1 MVRTFIVILGVL
13 LLLLQIQVWRQ
24 YGRVAELERR
34 VETQREEN
42 SRLSARND
50 ALDAEVAD
58 LKSGLDAVEE
68 RARSE
73 LGLIRDG
80 EEFYL
85 VVEPEDLD
93 PADARALREFDAREQ
108 LRLDERQAH
117 DAEDR
122 ERRAAENDAEQDAQL
137 EDPPEDG

>member
-1 MVRTFIVILGVL
+1 M
-13 LLLLQIQVWRQ
+13 LQIQVWRQ

-34 VETQREEN
+34 VETQRVEN
-42 SRLSARND
+42 RQLAARND
-50 ALDAEVAD
+50 ALDAEVND

-73 LGLIRDG
+73 LGLIREG

-93 PADARALREFDAREQ
+93 PEDARALREFEAQQAPDAAGGDGQ
-108 LRLDERQAH
+108 PPGDEAPGA
-117 DAEDR
+117 DKLPNAAED
-122 ERRAAENDAEQDAQL
+122 
-137 EDPPEDG
+137 G

>member
-1 MVRTFIVILGVL
+1 MRTIIVILVVL
-13 LLLLQIQVWRQ
+13 LVMLQIQVWRQ

-34 VETQREEN
+34 VETQRVEN
-42 SRLSARND
+42 RQLAARND
-50 ALDAEVAD
+50 ALDAEVND

-73 LGLIRDG
+73 LGLIREG

-93 PADARALREFDAREQ
+93 PEDARALRDFEPPQDPDAASGEGRPP
-108 LRLDERQAH
+108 DDPASGSVKPP
-117 DAEDR
+117 DSAED
-122 ERRAAENDAEQDAQL
+122 
-137 EDPPEDG
+137 G

>member
-1 MVRTFIVILGVL
+1 MRTIIVILVAL
-13 LLLLQIQVWRQ
+13 LMLLQIQVWRQ

-34 VETQREEN
+34 VEAQRDEN
-42 SRLSARND
+42 RQLAARND

-73 LGLIRDG
+73 LGLIREG

-93 PADARALREFDAREQ
+93 PEDARMLREFE
-108 LRLDERQAH
+108 
-117 DAEDR
+117 
-122 ERRAAENDAEQDAQL
+122 AQRNP
-137 EDPPEDG
+137 DPQPEDG

>member
-1 MVRTFIVILGVL
+1 MRTIITILVVL

-34 VETQREEN
+34 VETQRTEN
-42 SRLSARND
+42 RQLAARND
-50 ALDAEVAD
+50 SLDAEVAD

-73 LGLIRDG
+73 LGLIREG

-93 PADARALREFDAREQ
+93 PEDARALRDFEAQRDLDATSGES
-108 LRLDERQAH
+108 QAPVDQTSG
-117 DAEDR
+117 DAESQNPD
-122 ERRAAENDAEQDAQL
+122 
-137 EDPPEDG
+137 EDG

>member
-1 MVRTFIVILGVL
+1 VRTIIAILVAL
-13 LLLLQIQVWRQ
+13 LVLLQIQVWRQ

-34 VETQREEN
+34 VETQRDEN
-42 SRLSARND
+42 RQLAARND

-68 RARSE
+68 RARAE
-73 LGLIRDG
+73 LGLIREG

-93 PADARALREFDAREQ
+93 PEDARALQEFEAR
-108 LRLDERQAH
+108 
-117 DAEDR
+117 
-122 ERRAAENDAEQDAQL
+122 QDAADRREVPGDQPASPA
-137 EDPPEDG
+137 DSPEDG

>member
-1 MVRTFIVILGVL
+1 MRIIIVILVAL
-13 LLLLQIQVWRQ
+13 LVLLQIQVWRQ

-34 VETQREEN
+34 VEAQRDEN
-42 SRLSARND
+42 RRLGARND

-73 LGLIRDG
+73 LGLIRQG

-85 VVEPEDLD
+85 VVEPEDLE
-93 PADARALREFDAREQ
+93 AGDAQALREFEAQ
-108 LRLDERQAH
+108 H
-117 DAEDR
+117 DAAASDR
-122 ERRAAENDAEQDAQL
+122 EGPAAEDAGRPDSDNTSSIDEN
-137 EDPPEDG
+137 G

>member
-1 MVRTFIVILGVL
+1 MILVVL
-13 LLLLQIQVWRQ
+13 LVLLQIQLWRQ
-24 YGRVAELERR
+24 YGRVVELERR
-34 VETQREEN
+34 VETQRDEN
-42 SRLSARND
+42 RRLAARND

-73 LGLIRDG
+73 LGLIREG

-93 PADARALREFDAREQ
+93 PEDARALRQFDTRQDSGHAGGGESRGPS
-108 LRLDERQAH
+108 DEASNPVEPPVT
-117 DAEDR
+117 AED
-122 ERRAAENDAEQDAQL
+122 
-137 EDPPEDG
+137 G

>member
-1 MVRTFIVILGVL
+1 VRTIIVILVVL
-13 LLLLQIQVWRQ
+13 LVLLQIQVWRQ
-24 YGRVAELERR
+24 YGQVAELERR
-34 VETQREEN
+34 VEAQRQEN
-42 SRLSARND
+42 RQLAARND

-73 LGLIRDG
+73 LGLIREG

-93 PADARALREFDAREQ
+93 PEDARALREFDARQDADSESRG
-108 LRLDERQAH
+108 LGDQAS
-117 DAEDR
+117 DPVEPPMPAED
-122 ERRAAENDAEQDAQL
+122 
-137 EDPPEDG
+137 G

>member
-1 MVRTFIVILGVL
+1 MRTIVIILGIL

-24 YGRVAELERR
+24 YGRVAELEQRL
-34 VETQREEN
+34 ETQHSEN

-93 PADARALREFDAREQ
+93 PADARALREFDDREQ
-108 LRLDERQAH
+108 LRL
-117 DAEDR
+117 EDR
-122 ERRAAENDAEQDAQL
+122 RARAAEGRERNAAEDDAERAAQS
-137 EDPPEDG
+137 EDPPENG

>member
-1 MVRTFIVILGVL
+1 MRTIIAILVAL
-13 LLLLQIQVWRQ
+13 LVLLQIQVWRQ

-34 VETQREEN
+34 VETQRDDN
-42 SRLSARND
+42 RRLAARND

-73 LGLIRDG
+73 LGLIREG

-93 PADARALREFDAREQ
+93 PADARALREFDDQEQ
-108 LRLDERQAH
+108 RRLEDRQAQA
-117 DAEDR
+117 AEDR
-122 ERRAAENDAEQDAQL
+122 ERHAADGDTGQAEQLQ
-137 EDPPEDG
+137 DPPEGE

>member
-1 MVRTFIVILGVL
+1 MRIIIAILVAL
-13 LLLLQIQVWRQ
+13 LVLLQIQVWRQ

-34 VETQREEN
+34 VEAQRDQN
-42 SRLSARND
+42 RRLGARNN

-73 LGLIRDG
+73 LGLIRQS

-85 VVEPEDLD
+85 VVEPEDLEGE
-93 PADARALREFDAREQ
+93 DARALREFEAQ
-108 LRLDERQAH
+108 H
-117 DAEDR
+117 DTAASDPEDPAAED
-122 ERRAAENDAEQDAQL
+122 AGHPDSDNTSSID
-137 EDPPEDG
+137 EDG

>member
-1 MVRTFIVILGVL
+1 MRTIIVILLVFLVL
-13 LLLLQIQVWRQ
+13 LQVQVWRQ

-34 VETQREEN
+34 VEAQRNEN
-42 SRLSARND
+42 RQLTARND

-73 LGLIRDG
+73 LGLIREG

-93 PADARALREFDAREQ
+93 PDDAKALREFEARE
-108 LRLDERQAH
+108 
-117 DAEDR
+117 DAARDDR
-122 ERRAAENDAEQDAQL
+122 NALPADQPANLADS
-137 EDPPEDG
+137 PEDG

>member
-1 MVRTFIVILGVL
+1 MRTIIVVL
-13 LLLLQIQVWRQ
+13 VAVLLLLQIQVWRQ

-34 VETQREEN
+34 VEAQRDEN
-42 SRLSARND
+42 RRLVTRND

-73 LGLIRDG
+73 LGLIREG

-93 PADARALREFDAREQ
+93 PADARALRERDDRGQ
-108 LRLDERQAH
+108 PRLDDLPAQ
-117 DAEDR
+117 DAEGP
-122 ERRAAENDAEQDAQL
+122 ERDAAEDDAEGRAQSRSAP
-137 EDPPEDG
+137 DDG

>member
-1 MVRTFIVILGVL
+1 MILVVL
-13 LLLLQIQVWRQ
+13 LMLLQIQVWRQ

-34 VETQREEN
+34 VETQRQDN
-42 SRLSARND
+42 RQLAARND

-58 LKSGLDAVEE
+58 LRSGLDAVEE

-73 LGLIRDG
+73 LGLIREG

-93 PADARALREFDAREQ
+93 PGDARALREFEAR
-108 LRLDERQAH
+108 R
-117 DAEDR
+117 DAEGESASQPPAGSDNP
-122 ERRAAENDAEQDAQL
+122 ADAPEASTPD
-137 EDPPEDG
+137 DPPEDG

>member
-1 MVRTFIVILGVL
+1 VRTIIVILVAL
-13 LLLLQIQVWRQ
+13 LMLLQIQVWRQ

-34 VETQREEN
+34 VEAQRDEN
-42 SRLSARND
+42 RQLAARND

-73 LGLIRDG
+73 LGLIREG

-93 PADARALREFDAREQ
+93 PEDARMLREFE
-108 LRLDERQAH
+108 
-117 DAEDR
+117 
-122 ERRAAENDAEQDAQL
+122 AQRNP
-137 EDPPEDG
+137 DPQPEDG

>member
-1 MVRTFIVILGVL
+1 MRTIIVILVVL
-13 LLLLQIQVWRQ
+13 LVMLQIQVWRQ

-34 VETQREEN
+34 VETQRVEN
-42 SRLSARND
+42 RQLAARND

-73 LGLIRDG
+73 LGLIREG

-93 PADARALREFDAREQ
+93 SEDARALREFEAQQAPDAAGGEGQ
-108 LRLDERQAH
+108 PPGDEAPGA
-117 DAEDR
+117 DKLPNAAED
-122 ERRAAENDAEQDAQL
+122 
-137 EDPPEDG
+137 G

>member
-1 MVRTFIVILGVL
+1 MRTIIVILVAL
-13 LLLLQIQVWRQ
+13 LMLLQIQVWRQ

-34 VETQREEN
+34 VETQRDEN
-42 SRLSARND
+42 RQLAARND

-73 LGLIRDG
+73 LGLIREG

-93 PADARALREFDAREQ
+93 PEDARMLREF
-108 LRLDERQAH
+108 
-117 DAEDR
+117 EDR
-122 ERRAAENDAEQDAQL
+122 ESGAK
-137 EDPPEDG
+137 EDDVPESSGITDDG

>member
-1 MVRTFIVILGVL
+1 MRTIIVILVVL
-13 LLLLQIQVWRQ
+13 LVLLQIQVWRQ

-42 SRLSARND
+42 SQLAARND

-73 LGLIRDG
+73 LGLIREG

-93 PADARALREFDAREQ
+93 PEDARALREFDARQ
-108 LRLDERQAH
+108 NA
-117 DAEDR
+117 DR
-122 ERRAAENDAEQDAQL
+122 EPPPDPDNSADIPDSVTPDARPD
-137 EDPPEDG
+137 DG